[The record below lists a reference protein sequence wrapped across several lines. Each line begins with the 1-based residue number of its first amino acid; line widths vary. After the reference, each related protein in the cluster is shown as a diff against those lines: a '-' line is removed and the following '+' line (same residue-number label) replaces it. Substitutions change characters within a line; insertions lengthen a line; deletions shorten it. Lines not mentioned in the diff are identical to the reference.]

1 MRPGMTLDSL
11 ADSIDDSKL
20 KDVDSDDDEIEED
33 DVSSK
38 GSLET
43 EEDLRYVAILEEAEK
58 AIREIESKKQK
69 FFMTASNVTKE
80 HEFLMN
86 DEIFV
91 LGKANKPKQP
101 SSECK
106 SCIVIPLKSE
116 GAKNHCEFCGHTVC
130 KDCF

>member
-1 MRPGMTLDSL
+1 MTLDSL

-69 FFMTASNVTKE
+69 FFMTASNVTK
-80 HEFLMN
+80 

-116 GAKNHCEFCGHTVC
+116 G
-130 KDCF
+130 